1 MAVNQPPQNQN
12 EAIPGY
18 QIIGKLGSGGMGLVF
33 KARDK
38 NRRTVALKM
47 LYPKFAAN
55 KASLDRFRREAE
67 LLIKF
72 KHPNI
77 VKGYHFG
84 NAKGIYF
91 LAMEYID
98 GHSVQDQIAEG
109 RGFWADLPEESR
121 SELIVNII
129 LQVTRALDYIEKQG
143 ILHRDIK
150 PDNLLMTDEGVIK
163 LCDLGFA
170 QPISS
175 DKSAVS
181 ETTSG
186 TAAYMSPEQAR
197 GQADLDIRS
206 DIYALGATFYHM
218 VTGKM
223 PFSGGDNMEVIA
235 QVVLESL
242 KSDEI
247 KNRKFP
253 PLLLYFIEK
262 MMAKD
267 KDIRYQTPA
276 EIIEDME
283 AQWNGFK
290 SLEELNR

>member
-1 MAVNQPPQNQN
+1 MAINQPQPAPSQN

-33 KARDK
+33 KAKDK
-38 NRRTVALKM
+38 NKRTVALKI
-47 LYPKFAAN
+47 LYPKLSAN
-55 KASLDRFRREAE
+55 KAYLDRFQREAE

-72 KHPNI
+72 NHPNI

-91 LAMEYID
+91 LAMEYVN
-98 GHSVQDQIAEG
+98 GNSVQDQIVEG
-109 RGFWADLPEESR
+109 QGFWADLPEDDR
-121 SELIVNII
+121 SESSVNII

-150 PDNLLMTDEGVIK
+150 PDNLLLTDEGVVK

-170 QPISS
+170 QPINIG
-175 DKSAVS
+175 KTTVS

-206 DIYALGATFYHM
+206 DIYSLGATFYHM
-218 VTGKM
+218 ITGKM
-223 PFSGGDNMEVIA
+223 PFSGGDNIEVIA
-235 QVVLESL
+235 QVVLDSL

-253 PLLLYFIEK
+253 PLILYFIEK

-267 KDIRYQTPA
+267 KDIRYQSPA
-276 EIIEDME
+276 EIIEDIE
-283 AQWNGFK
+283 AQWSGFK
-290 SLEELNR
+290 SLE